1 MSERTASRRLWL
13 DADGVVVEDGDPAAR
28 FLLAGEGC
36 VIPEGYDEPAAPKHT
51 AKAVDPDP
59 DAKASRKPK

>member
-1 MSERTASRRLWL
+1 MATASRRLWL
-13 DADGVVVEDGDPAAR
+13 TTDGDIVEDGDKRAA

-36 VIPEGYDEPAAPKHT
+36 EIPDGYTEPTLKHT